1 MTTNDRDRQSVG
13 LAPAGQARLAR
24 LETLGWFG
32 PNQDLAR
39 FAMAYAIRSGVQ
51 PGSTEGTETRWTIG
65 LFDDTGEIR
74 DLIRALYPTVD
85 TPVKCIEHFVNEGLR
100 LIAERV
106 DAGETDPTA
115 FL

>member
-1 MTTNDRDRQSVG
+1 MERDRQSVG
-13 LAPAGQARLAR
+13 LSSAGQRNIARA
-24 LETLGWFG
+24 EALGWFG

-39 FAMAYAIRSGVQ
+39 FAMAYAIRSGVE

-74 DLIRALYPTVD
+74 DLIGALYPSVTA
-85 TPVKCIEHFVNEGLR
+85 PVRCIEHFVNEGLR

-106 DAGETDPTA
+106 DAGETDLA
-115 FL
+115 DFL

>member
-1 MTTNDRDRQSVG
+1 MTMERDRQSVG
-13 LAPAGQARLAR
+13 LSPAGQAHLSRIAP
-24 LETLGWFG
+24 LEWFTT
-32 PNQDLAR
+32 NQDLAR

-51 PGSTEGTETRWTIG
+51 PGSTGDTDTRWTIG

-74 DLIRALYPTVD
+74 DLIAALYPSVA

-106 DAGETDPTA
+106 AAGDTDPA
-115 FL
+115 KYL